1 MEIYLRSTMNSGME
15 DREKKWEDGL
25 CIYLVTAPNVN
36 QIALFFPVWLS
47 IFL

>member
-1 MEIYLRSTMNSGME
+1 MNSGME

-36 QIALFFPVWLS
+36 QIALFFS
-47 IFL
+47 NMAQYFLVN